1 MLTPKHSEL
10 FDIPFY
16 QFSQLKMTGFPIS
29 PVIGAHLGPDAVGVG
44 WVEELM

>member
-16 QFSQLKMTGFPIS
+16 QFSQLKKYQPESIPQSKPTTRRRGR
-29 PVIGAHLGPDAVGVG
+29 IGRP
-44 WVEELM
+44 